1 MAGRSREQGRT
12 VTSRALAVLEAFD
25 ASHVR
30 LSLSDISRRSN
41 LPLATAYR
49 LVKELE
55 TWQALTRRADGMYE
69 IGPKLW
75 TLGLLSPIFGD
86 LRDQALP
93 YMQDV
98 YEVSRETVQLAVRDD
113 LDALYVEK
121 IYGRKSVPL
130 LNRSGSRLPLH
141 ATGVGKVL
149 LAHAPR
155 EVVQRAINRLDRI
168 TPYTVTHPG
177 RLSRELGMIQSRGY
191 ATTVEE
197 MQLGTCSLA
206 VPVRDGSGQVV
217 AALGV
222 VARSTRRDLIRLLP
236 ALQASAAGIGAGLN
250 GAVLPASMLG

>member
-25 ASHVR
+25 TTHVR
-30 LSLSDISRRSN
+30 LSLSDIARRSD

-55 TWQALTRRADGMYE
+55 TWEALVRRPDGLYE
-69 IGPKLW
+69 IGAKLW

-86 LRDQALP
+86 LRDQAFP

-98 YEVSRETVQLAVRDD
+98 YELCRETVQLAVRDD

-130 LNRSGSRLPLH
+130 LNRSGTRLPLH

-155 EVVQRAINRLDRI
+155 PVIQRAVHQLSRI

-177 RLSRELGMIQSRGY
+177 RLSQELAQIHTRGY
-191 ATTVEE
+191 ATTTEE

-206 VPVRDGSGQVV
+206 VPVRDSAGIVV
-217 AALGV
+217 AGLGI
-222 VARSTRRDLIRLLP
+222 VARSSRRDLIRLLP
-236 ALQASAAGIGAGLN
+236 ALQAAAAGIGSHLN
-250 GAVLPASMLG
+250 ASVLPASMLG